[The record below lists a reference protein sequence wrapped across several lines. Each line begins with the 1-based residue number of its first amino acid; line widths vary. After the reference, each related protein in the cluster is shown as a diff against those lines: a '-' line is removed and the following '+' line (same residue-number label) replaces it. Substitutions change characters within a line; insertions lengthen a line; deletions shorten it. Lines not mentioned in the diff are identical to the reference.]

1 MLPELGSLLGMSHAH
16 PRSALPTPLGVGITA
31 HFTHQETEAERNEP
45 RASQGLWGWTQDC
58 RGRSLSRVPLL
69 VPLPNASS
77 APALRQALHGQS
89 SKHSSTPAPVSRGC
103 CNKQPH
109 PWWLDRN
116 PSHSSAVPELEI
128 EVSGRLCS
136 LWGAGGTPGRNPF
149 FVSSSF
155 WWPWLFLGL
164 RPHCS
169 GHCLPGHVVLSSY
182 RLCLNSPCFSRIRT
196 SVRGLRAINPG

>member
-31 HFTHQETEAERNEP
+31 HFTHRETEAERNEP

-69 VPLPNASS
+69 VPLPNTSS

-136 LWGAGGTPGRNPF
+136 LVGGWGGLQDGIH
-149 FVSSSF
+149 SSF
-155 WWPWLFLGL
+155 LPVSGGRGCSLVCDRIALATAFLAM
-164 RPHCS
+164 
-169 GHCLPGHVVLSSY
+169 LSF
-182 RLCLNSPCFSRIRT
+182 PRI
-196 SVRGLRAINPG
+196 VCV

>member
-31 HFTHQETEAERNEP
+31 HFTHWETEAERNEP

-69 VPLPNASS
+69 VPLPNTSS

-136 LWGAGGTPGRNPF
+136 LGGGGDSRTESILRFFQFLVAVAVPWFATALLWPLPSWPCCPF
-149 FVSSSF
+149 LVSSVSKLAL
-155 WWPWLFLGL
+155 LFSNKDI
-164 RPHCS
+164 CQ
-169 GHCLPGHVVLSSY
+169 
-182 RLCLNSPCFSRIRT
+182 RT
-196 SVRGLRAINPG
+196 